1 MVKAFTQFLFL
12 RIIPGWVV
20 ALFLVFVSFPWLQSA
35 YAPLAQQL
43 WGATSTAGNSGVRYQ
58 LLPSS
63 DNQPLSVVWPG
74 GFSRNLSAYQAEQ
87 SVTDALNDLPLPRRQ
102 VLAVM
107 HGLSVPRDIVS
118 EQPSSGLWR
127 PADNSY
133 KRLVYRTDENTYLD
147 QLLVRGYGDAD
158 VSFSQVLSGFYRA
171 PLDPFGGLYL
181 FASGAPDPVKV
192 TANELYD
199 VQISSDGQL
208 GQQFMR
214 ELWALNN
221 QHWSVV
227 TTVTLAVA
235 ALLTLLPWLFFE
247 RVRRLPLSV
256 AALLVLNGLVLV
268 AFQYQYSWFYPILIP
283 LLSPFFAWIWFS
295 RSRRMNQ
302 AIAQVKARH
311 SDVARLWISHLLDEG
326 KPEAAFRFMKDEQ
339 NARVHSA
346 EHWQLVARGYERNRQ
361 FDKSVECYQELLQ
374 VEPGHADAK
383 HRIKQLKG
391 VVDGSKTI
399 AMTQAGGELPVGQVE
414 NLSLGRYRILSEL
427 GRGAM
432 GIVYEAEDPK
442 IHRKVALKVVHL
454 KSLGVDEVDQVK
466 QRFFREAQAA
476 GKLNHPNI
484 VTVYDV
490 GEEHDV
496 AYIAMDMLI
505 GKPMSSLIG
514 RHQGDLKTVVG
525 WIAQAAEALAYA
537 HESDVIHRDVKPA
550 NMIIEE
556 RTQRLKLTD
565 FGVARIAGVQQTQ
578 TGIVLGSPSYMSP
591 EQIRGEK
598 LTGATDIFSLGVTL
612 YQTIT
617 GQLPFAGDTLPAL
630 AYAITQTK
638 QSSPRTLNEAVP
650 VSLVR
655 ICNKALQKNPDERF
669 STAAEFA
676 KSLNKW
682 VNEHS

>member
-1 MVKAFTQFLFL
+1 MVKAFAQFLFL

-35 YAPLAQQL
+35 YAPVAQQL
-43 WGATSTAGNSGVRYQ
+43 WGLTSTAGNSGIRYQ
-58 LLPSS
+58 LLE
-63 DNQPLSVVWPG
+63 NQPAQTLSVVWPG
-74 GFSRNLSAYQAEQ
+74 GLARNLSAYNAEL
-87 SVTDALNDLPLPRRQ
+87 SVSDAIDDLPLPRQQ
-102 VLAVM
+102 VLTFM
-107 HGLSVPRDIVS
+107 HGLSVPRDIVT
-118 EQPSSGLWR
+118 EQSSSGLWR

-133 KRLVYRTDENTYLD
+133 KRLVYRTDERTYLD
-147 QLLVRGYGDAD
+147 QILVRAHGKTD
-158 VSFSQVLSGFYRA
+158 VQFWQVQSGFYRV

-181 FASGAPDPVKV
+181 FASEAPEPIQVGQD
-192 TANELYD
+192 ELFD
-199 VQISSDGQL
+199 VQISSDAQL
-208 GQQFMR
+208 GQQFLR

-227 TTVTLAVA
+227 TIVSMSAA
-235 ALLTLLPWLFFE
+235 ALMTLLPWLFFD
-247 RVRRLPLSV
+247 RTRRIYLSV
-256 AALLVLNGLVLV
+256 ISLVVVNVALLVG
-268 AFQYQYSWFYPILIP
+268 FQFQYSWFYPVLLP
-283 LLSPFFAWIWFS
+283 LLSPFFAWIWYS

-302 AIAQVKARH
+302 IIAGVRARH
-311 SDVARLWISHLLDEG
+311 GDVARLWISHLLDEG
-326 KPEAAFRFMKDEQ
+326 KPEAAFRFLKDEQ
-339 NARVHSA
+339 SANLQCA
-346 EHWQLVARGYERNRQ
+346 EHWQLVAQGYERNRQ
-361 FDKSVECYQELLQ
+361 FDKSVECYREILA
-374 VEPGHADAK
+374 VEPGHATAK
-383 HRIKQLKG
+383 QRIKQLKG
-391 VVDGSKTI
+391 VVDGSKTVAI
-399 AMTQAGGELPVGQVE
+399 TQSGGELPVGQVE

-454 KSLGVDEVDQVK
+454 KSLGVDEVEQVK

-496 AYIAMDMLI
+496 AYIAMDLLI
-505 GKPMSSLIG
+505 GKPLSAVISAG
-514 RHQGDLKTVVG
+514 QTDLKTMVS

-556 RTQRLKLTD
+556 RTRRLKLTD

-612 YQTIT
+612 YQCIT
-617 GQLPFAGDTLPAL
+617 GQLPFAGETLPAL

-638 QSSPRTLNEAVP
+638 QSSPRTLNDDVP

-655 ICNKALQKNPDERF
+655 ICNKALQKKPEERF
-669 STAAEFA
+669 ETAADFA